1 MGAAHKDGQAG
12 MSQLDDLYGN
22 KILELAA
29 AIPHLERL
37 AHPDATATAHSKLC
51 GSTITVDLVMKDGRV
66 AAYGQTV
73 KACLLGQASASVM
86 GREIIGSTAEEL
98 REIGRTMRRMLKE
111 DGPQPTGRWADL
123 GALQPVKDY
132 KARHASTLLVFDAVE
147 RALDAI
153 EAGKADER
161 RSVAV

>member
-1 MGAAHKDGQAG
+1 
-12 MSQLDDLYGN
+12 
-22 KILELAA
+22 
-29 AIPHLERL
+29 
-37 AHPDATATAHSKLC
+37 
-51 GSTITVDLVMKDGRV
+51 
-66 AAYGQTV
+66 
-73 KACLLGQASASVM
+73 M

-153 EAGKADER
+153 EARKADER